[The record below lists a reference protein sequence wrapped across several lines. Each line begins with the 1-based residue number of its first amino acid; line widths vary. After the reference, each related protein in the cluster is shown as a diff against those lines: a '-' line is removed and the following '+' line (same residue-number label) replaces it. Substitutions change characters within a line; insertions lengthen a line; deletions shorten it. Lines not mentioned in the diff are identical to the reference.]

1 MDKSVSC
8 TALTAKADIV
18 KDYIGWAAG
27 KNYAVIDVNIP
38 KNVTVEPVS
47 RTPADSQPLIWQSAV
62 SYERVDPGQPT
73 HTEEL
78 AEYLWDNYIE

>member
-1 MDKSVSC
+1 MNC
-8 TALTAKADIV
+8 TALTAKADII

-27 KNYAVIDVNIP
+27 KDYAVIDVNIP
-38 KNVTVEPVS
+38 KNVMIEVS
-47 RTPADSQPLIWQSAV
+47 RTTADIQLLIVQQPAG
-62 SYERVDPGQPT
+62 SYESGEPGQPT